1 MNPFRWLFA
10 PPTKDQFA
18 KLVIS
23 EYRRTGDT
31 REHEYD
37 SANFMIRHS
46 GGAETNLTNLYHEYC
61 QEPRKNRKTLLRR
74 VVVGLASA
82 VADELPEDF
91 DDVRADLRPKVWTR
105 GMFASMS
112 LQRRLEGQDDADIPH
127 YPLGSHLV
135 TTVVYD
141 RPSNMQ
147 TLSQENFETWGVTY
161 YEALEAACENLLESS
176 TTFARIGDGFHSS
189 VSGDFYDS
197 ARVVLK
203 DLIASWDVAGDH
215 IAMVPQRD
223 ALFVTGSLDEASLGM
238 MLDLTEATVRE
249 QPRPLCPIPMR
260 LVDGEWED
268 WMPSTNHPLF
278 PRFKELAD
286 QYLGSLYADQ
296 KSLLDAIHEKEG
308 TDIFVASYS
317 GVRQETTNQLR
328 TYCVWGQGIDSL
340 LPKTDLLML
349 GSGGDKVKI
358 CNWDDVAEVA
368 GHLMIDED
376 MYPVR
381 YRVTDFPTEQQI
393 AEIGEAS
400 I

>member
-23 EYRRTGDT
+23 EYRRAGDT
-31 REHEYD
+31 REHHYD
-37 SANFMIRHS
+37 SDKFMIRHAD
-46 GGAETNLTNLYHEYC
+46 GGETNLGNLYIEYC
-61 QEPRKNRKTLLRR
+61 REPRRNRKLLLRR
-74 VVVGLASA
+74 IVTGFAS
-82 VADELPEDF
+82 VSADLPPDF
-91 DDVRADLRPKVWTR
+91 EDVRADLRPKVWTR
-105 GMFASMS
+105 GMFANMA
-112 LQRRLEGQDDADIPH
+112 LQRRLEGQDDADIPL

-141 RPSNMQ
+141 RPANMQ
-147 TLSQENFETWGVTY
+147 TLTKDNFETWGVTY
-161 YEALEAACENLLESS
+161 YEALEAACENLLETS
-176 TTFARIGDGFHSS
+176 TTFARVGDGFHSA

-197 ARVVLK
+197 ARAVLK
-203 DLIASWDVAGDH
+203 DLIATWEVTGDH
-215 IAMVPQRD
+215 VAMVPQRD
-223 ALFVTGSLDEASLGM
+223 AMFVTGSQDESSLEI
-238 MLDLTEATVRE
+238 MLGLTEATVRDE
-249 QPRPLCPIPMR
+249 PRPLSPIPMR

-268 WMPSTNHPLF
+268 WMPPTDHPLYS
-278 PRFKELAD
+278 RFKELAD

-317 GVRQETTNQLR
+317 GVRSETTNQLK

-358 CNWDDVAEVA
+358 CKWDDVAKVA
-368 GHLMIDED
+368 GHLMLEED
-376 MYPVR
+376 IYPVR
-381 YRVTDFPTEQQI
+381 YRVTDFPSDDLI
-393 AEIGEAS
+393 ATIDEAS
-400 I
+400 L